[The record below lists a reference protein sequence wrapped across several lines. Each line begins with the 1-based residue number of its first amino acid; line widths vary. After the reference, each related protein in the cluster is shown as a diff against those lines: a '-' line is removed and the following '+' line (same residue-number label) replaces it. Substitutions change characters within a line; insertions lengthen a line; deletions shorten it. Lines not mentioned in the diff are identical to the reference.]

1 MTASAKS
8 AHPNRNML
16 IPILPESSATVFS
29 CSAGDV
35 PSFVQS
41 DGMTAADGTM
51 LCGLRPVLN
60 NPSRQW
66 NVTAVCPRG
75 GVGMVNGAKTDQ
87 IAAIS
92 AKSFP
97 ASSLQTGTGV
107 SDFAQT
113 AAVQACIVVPWGAWD
128 RLALL
133 ETPPCPHPITFI
145 PNLAFSVPPH
155 AFVAGY
161 EWRWRALCSRGSVQP

>member
-1 MTASAKS
+1 
-8 AHPNRNML
+8 
-16 IPILPESSATVFS
+16 
-29 CSAGDV
+29 
-35 PSFVQS
+35 
-41 DGMTAADGTM
+41 
-51 LCGLRPVLN
+51 
-60 NPSRQW
+60 
-66 NVTAVCPRG
+66 
-75 GVGMVNGAKTDQ
+75 MVNGAKTDQ

-161 EWRWRALCSRGSVQP
+161 EWRWRVLSSRGSAQQ

>member
-1 MTASAKS
+1 
-8 AHPNRNML
+8 
-16 IPILPESSATVFS
+16 
-29 CSAGDV
+29 
-35 PSFVQS
+35 
-41 DGMTAADGTM
+41 
-51 LCGLRPVLN
+51 
-60 NPSRQW
+60 
-66 NVTAVCPRG
+66 
-75 GVGMVNGAKTDQ
+75 MVNGAKTDQ

-133 ETPPCPHPITFI
+133 ETPRARIPLHSSRIWLFLSHPT
-145 PNLAFSVPPH
+145 LSSQATSG
-155 AFVAGY
+155 AGVSC
-161 EWRWRALCSRGSVQP
+161 RRGGRRSSDGHNRPSAQVGAAGHTRR

>member
-1 MTASAKS
+1 MGQCYAGCD
-8 AHPNRNML
+8 R
-16 IPILPESSATVFS
+16 
-29 CSAGDV
+29 CSI
-35 PSFVQS
+35 
-41 DGMTAADGTM
+41 T
-51 LCGLRPVLN
+51 RPD
-60 NPSRQW
+60 QW

-161 EWRWRALCSRGSVQP
+161 EWRCRVLSSLAAGQQPWPPPTGRPRWPRRSHPPIIPPGHPSPPASP